1 MGHRPGPDLQADE
14 VTALAGEGDPS
25 TAPFTSFTRMAA
37 QAAGK
42 KTAIDLQ
49 ARTGN
54 EIQVTQSAEGLRHGT
69 AELLALA
76 QHAGTVRADIQIPR
90 SWRCSPAPARARSK
104 AGWDGDLQRRTL
116 TVIFDGLRPHATP

>member
-1 MGHRPGPDLQADE
+1 MDHRPGPDLQADE

-25 TAPFTSFTRMAA
+25 TALFTSFTRMAA

-54 EIQVTQSAEGLRHGT
+54 EIQVTQSAEGLSSRMSFMQLVVICCV
-69 AELLALA
+69 AF
-76 QHAGTVRADIQIPR
+76 AGT
-90 SWRCSPAPARARSK
+90 
-104 AGWDGDLQRRTL
+104 
-116 TVIFDGLRPHATP
+116 

>member
-1 MGHRPGPDLQADE
+1 

-76 QHAGTVRADIQIPR
+76 QHAGTVRADSACPHAADLVTWEFAEI
-90 SWRCSPAPARARSK
+90 ARALAART
-104 AGWDGDLQRRTL
+104 GLGD
-116 TVIFDGLRPHATP
+116 